1 MQYSLWKC
9 LQLFYHNIL
18 SGTSI
23 VIRSNAE
30 ISKKVS
36 QRSKKLIASLNS
48 LSSQE
53 KSYISE
59 LLEIWRESPQSLILN
74 LKGHA
79 IRHTLKAY
87 YVSKY
92 RKVSCL
98 TQIFFIF
105 FFTWDSKWLSSEQ
118 IVSLKGIRK
127 VYSRVT
133 KSEKMF
139 CLNLLSLNQ
148 LIKMTRNLISMII
161 HGFIIPTHDIPI
173 MFPQV
178 IRYLYIEVMR
188 RTFFLF
194 WDLPTYKERTVADFL
209 FSLFSANEDGTA

>member
-1 MQYSLWKC
+1 M
-9 LQLFYHNIL
+9 
-18 SGTSI
+18 
-23 VIRSNAE
+23 
-30 ISKKVS
+30 
-36 QRSKKLIASLNS
+36 
-48 LSSQE
+48 
-53 KSYISE
+53 
-59 LLEIWRESPQSLILN
+59 
-74 LKGHA
+74 
-79 IRHTLKAY
+79 
-87 YVSKY
+87 
-92 RKVSCL
+92 
-98 TQIFFIF
+98 
-105 FFTWDSKWLSSEQ
+105 
-118 IVSLKGIRK
+118 SLKGIRK

>member
-1 MQYSLWKC
+1 MFL
-9 LQLFYHNIL
+9 N
-18 SGTSI
+18 T
-23 VIRSNAE
+23 E
-30 ISKKVS
+30 
-36 QRSKKLIASLNS
+36 KLVV
-48 LSSQE
+48 
-53 KSYISE
+53 
-59 LLEIWRESPQSLILN
+59 WHR
-74 LKGHA
+74 
-79 IRHTLKAY
+79 
-87 YVSKY
+87 
-92 RKVSCL
+92 
-98 TQIFFIF
+98 FFFFF